1 MLKTQTVYMTGYQVQ
16 VYLHGKALPT
26 ASKRTAKRLF
36 ALMVSKYVTLQVE
49 ATSEL
54 SIAAFSGAR
63 QLLLLLP
70 RVDMQLMLVQ
80 EPGVVKQLFA
90 LSAWHL
96 D

>member
-16 VYLHGKALPT
+16 AYLHGKALPT